1 MTLVPPLRYTQ
12 LSPHVHRGSYP
23 RPVNFPYLRRLQLKT
38 IISLTPDPITLE
50 TDPALYEYLK
60 REQIEMIHFPM
71 TKESKK
77 KFKYP
82 SNHQVLEI
90 LKLLIDTRN
99 SPVYMHCLNG
109 GVVTSLV
116 VACLRKVQLW
126 NTIAIF
132 REFSIF
138 SQGVLSLKDRAFIE
152 GFRVEL
158 KDVVEYDDGGVV
170 ADWLWTGLS
179 MDVVSKHPTLSL
191 N

>member
-1 MTLVPPLRYTQ
+1 M
-12 LSPHVHRGSYP
+12 
-23 RPVNFPYLRRLQLKT
+23 
-38 IISLTPDPITLE
+38 
-50 TDPALYEYLK
+50 
-60 REQIEMIHFPM
+60 
-71 TKESKK
+71 
-77 KFKYP
+77 
-82 SNHQVLEI
+82 
-90 LKLLIDTRN
+90 
-99 SPVYMHCLNG
+99 YMHCLNG